1 MLGSGERKTTV
12 VAANVAEIDSTSGSS
27 KDIVPGLRSR
37 TVRAFLSPS
46 LYLTL
51 LFFRMINAI
60 SGPYGRNFSQ
70 GVVSG
75 ILGNMGYTS
84 SQVYKL

>member
-37 TVRAFLSPS
+37 AVRIFLSLS

-51 LFFRMINAI
+51 LFF
-60 SGPYGRNFSQ
+60 
-70 GVVSG
+70 
-75 ILGNMGYTS
+75 
-84 SQVYKL
+84 